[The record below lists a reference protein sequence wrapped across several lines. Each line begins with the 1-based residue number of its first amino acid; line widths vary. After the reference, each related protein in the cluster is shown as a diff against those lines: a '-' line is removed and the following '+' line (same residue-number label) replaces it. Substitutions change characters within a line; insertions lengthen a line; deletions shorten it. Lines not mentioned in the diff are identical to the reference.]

1 MKQKNWLQQLPT
13 SGKILMIVI
22 LAIICWQLFVPPVVG
37 LADNGDYGR
46 VMMVGKLVLPESAQ
60 ETAYFDHINLK
71 YIVHPESIGLWY
83 WTSQLFLVKGAV
95 LVNQFFTQG
104 GLFDLRIIGAVHT
117 ILFLIELACLLWATR
132 GINRT
137 IRICLYVLFALIF
150 CDVAYTSYF
159 NSFYS
164 EPGGYVFFFL
174 ILGVAGIMIK
184 LQKQGGV
191 NWVWLCCFF
200 ALSVMFITSKAQNVF
215 LSFPLAMLLILLARN
230 TAKPVNIRAGVVLA
244 TLLVLLSGVYY
255 AVGRPVEVTQCNLYH
270 MVFFDILRNST
281 TPSADL
287 AALGIEQK
295 YLALAGTHWF
305 SPNIPIREESF
316 KRDFFD
322 KIGYGTILKFYAT
335 HPVRMIET
343 ANRGAIASFSSRP
356 GHMGNYEKAAG
367 YPPKAKSDK
376 FSYWS
381 SWKENLPGAFKAP
394 FLIIFSLL
402 NVIVWWFRN
411 RYYAADSQER
421 SVGYVHL
428 TLIIAAF
435 MEFFM
440 VILGDGGGEM
450 VHHMLIFTV
459 MCEACLLLL
468 IAYMIAAIQEKFAT
482 EKENHADAIPA

>member
-22 LAIICWQLFVPPVVG
+22 LAIICWQLFVPPIVG
-37 LADNGDYGR
+37 LADNGDYDR

-60 ETAYFDHINLK
+60 ETAYLDHINLK
-71 YIVHPESIGLWY
+71 YTVHPEDTIIWY

-95 LVNQFFTQG
+95 LVNQIFTRN
-104 GLFDLRIIGAVHT
+104 GLFDLRLIGVAHT
-117 ILFLIELACLLWATR
+117 FFFLLAIAGLLWATR

-137 IRICLYVLFALIF
+137 IRITLYVLFTLIF
-150 CDVAYTSYF
+150 CDIAYTAHF

-164 EPGGYVFFFL
+164 EPGGFVFFFL
-174 ILGVAGIMIK
+174 TLAVAGVIIN
-184 LQKQGGV
+184 LQKQQGIK
-191 NWVWLCCFF
+191 WSWLFWLF
-200 ALSVMFITSKAQNVF
+200 AISVMFITSKAQNVF
-215 LSFPLAMLLILLARN
+215 LSIPFAMLIIILARSAYKP
-230 TAKPVNIRAGVVLA
+230 AKNRAGLVLA
-244 TLLVLLSGVYY
+244 TILVLLSGLYY
-255 AVGRPVEVTQCNLYH
+255 AVGRSEEVTQCNLYH

-287 AALGIEQK
+287 AALGLDQK

-305 SPNIPIREESF
+305 TPNIPIREESF

-322 KIGYGTILKFYAT
+322 KIGYGTILKFYTT

-394 FLIIFSLL
+394 FLIIFSFL

-421 SVGYVHL
+421 AVGYVHL

-435 MEFFM
+435 MEFFI
-440 VILGDGGGEM
+440 VILGDGGGEI

-468 IAYMIAAIQEKFAT
+468 IAYLIAAIQEKFVA
-482 EKENHADAIPA
+482 EKENHADAVPA